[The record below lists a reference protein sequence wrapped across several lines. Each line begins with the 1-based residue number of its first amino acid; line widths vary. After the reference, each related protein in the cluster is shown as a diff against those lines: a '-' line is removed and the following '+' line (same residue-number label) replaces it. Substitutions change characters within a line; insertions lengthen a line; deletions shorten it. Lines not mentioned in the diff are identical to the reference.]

1 MVFSGASPI
10 ADTMMRQ
17 VRPCHDDNVKIP
29 YVYRGGIWRVN
40 IPLNISYK
48 SHLSALLQL
57 HFNSRPGFNGLGK
70 DNCKMRSILA
80 LGFGASYTRY
90 LTVHTK
96 VIASILLQNILIL
109 VNMAYL
115 QLGMYLHLSENNRIF
130 VVSVLI
136 HPAIS
141 TFVFH
146 SLDYISNIQIVTA
159 PPKYIVVYL

>member
-80 LGFGASYTRY
+80 LGFGASYIWRY
-90 LTVHTK
+90 TPK
-96 VIASILLQNILIL
+96 ISGLQNILIL

-115 QLGMYLHLSENNRIF
+115 QQGMYLHLSEDNRIF

-146 SLDYISNIQIVTA
+146 SLDDISNIQIVTA
-159 PPKYIVVYL
+159 SQKYIVVYL